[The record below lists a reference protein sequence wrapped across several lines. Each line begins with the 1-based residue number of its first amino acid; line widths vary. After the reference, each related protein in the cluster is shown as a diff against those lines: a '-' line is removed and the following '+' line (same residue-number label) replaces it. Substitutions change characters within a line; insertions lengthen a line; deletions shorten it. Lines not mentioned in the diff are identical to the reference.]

1 LCSRRRWRVRPIQ
14 VQLSGNTFRLTET
27 GPGGQ
32 VSFSLLQPGTYRL
45 RFTGDAVTTFER
57 EVTIPTG
64 KVVPLDISLN
74 PAPPPKV
81 VVKEVHVPATAP
93 TPAAPVLGPLGTPQ
107 ILSLYDMAEKELKS
121 RQPRPEILVACSAN
135 LRSTIVFVTK
145 EQAERLYDAA
155 EASYYVL
162 GGEATFRVG
171 GDEKTLG
178 AGGYVAIPRGVP
190 FSISRRG
197 NKSLSLLALLSGE
210 PCKEGR

>member
-1 LCSRRRWRVRPIQ
+1 MRGTPLPGIH
-14 VQLSGNTFRLTET
+14 VQLAGNTFRLTDT

-32 VSFSLLQPGTYRL
+32 VSFTLLQPGTYKL
-45 RFTGDAVTTFER
+45 TFSGDAVTTFER

-74 PAPPPKV
+74 PAPPPKEI
-81 VVKEVHVPATAP
+81 VKEVHVAA
-93 TPAAPVLGPLGTPQ
+93 PAAQAPAVGPLGTPQ
-107 ILSLYDMAEKELKS
+107 MLSLYDMAEKELKTKE
-121 RQPRPEILVACSAN
+121 PRPEILVACSGN
-135 LRSTIVFVTK
+135 LRSTLVFVTRD
-145 EQAERLYDAA
+145 QAQRLYDTA

-162 GGEATFRVG
+162 GGEAVFHVG
-171 GDEKTLG
+171 GDERTLA

-190 FSISRRG
+190 FTVSRRG